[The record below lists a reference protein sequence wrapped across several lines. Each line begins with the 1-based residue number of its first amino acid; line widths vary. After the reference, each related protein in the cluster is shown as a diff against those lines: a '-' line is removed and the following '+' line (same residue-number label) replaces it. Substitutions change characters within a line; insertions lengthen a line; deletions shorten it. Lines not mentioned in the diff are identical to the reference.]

1 MIEKVKSFFKQIKKK
16 KAPMKR
22 DVVKVVK
29 PKTVTRIISAFF
41 AVMLMFVLFT
51 LIRAITVTN
60 TVKGLT
66 QKITELEQA
75 TSHRAML
82 FSEKQTVDKN
92 RMQAFVAE
100 FLTRYINMPLEEA
113 AQKERLAQLKTYYV
127 PSITVPTDEFQGV
140 SRTIQSMQPL
150 SDTEID
156 EKNHTLVYE
165 VRYQLL
171 KSILKEREVDQQ
183 QGDQWVKVKE
193 QYYEDETLDKVAYIS
208 VPVLVEENH
217 FLIAGLPYF
226 VQKPNFAIEAYRAE
240 TVQAPNEFQDRTV
253 IASIEKFLPTFL
265 EKYAQGAE
273 DDLKYLMREP
283 VSLQGAFVFQELKDV
298 RYQEVPDD
306 PEAVQVMFRV
316 VFLDKGSEF
325 QHVEYM
331 NLLLKQQDGKWF
343 VEQMKRN

>member
-127 PSITVPTDEFQGV
+127 PSITVPTDEF
-140 SRTIQSMQPL
+140 
-150 SDTEID
+150 
-156 EKNHTLVYE
+156 
-165 VRYQLL
+165 
-171 KSILKEREVDQQ
+171 
-183 QGDQWVKVKE
+183 
-193 QYYEDETLDKVAYIS
+193 
-208 VPVLVEENH
+208 
-217 FLIAGLPYF
+217 
-226 VQKPNFAIEAYRAE
+226 
-240 TVQAPNEFQDRTV
+240 
-253 IASIEKFLPTFL
+253 
-265 EKYAQGAE
+265 
-273 DDLKYLMREP
+273 
-283 VSLQGAFVFQELKDV
+283 
-298 RYQEVPDD
+298 
-306 PEAVQVMFRV
+306 
-316 VFLDKGSEF
+316 
-325 QHVEYM
+325 
-331 NLLLKQQDGKWF
+331 
-343 VEQMKRN
+343 